1 MTDNMRRFVSVVGA
15 VLLMAGSTSLVA
27 QQPAW
32 PTVANREV
40 RPPETWEDAIRKFE
54 AADTQKPVPPNGI
67 VFIGSSSIVRW
78 DLAKYFPELGARA
91 INRGFGGSV
100 AADAT
105 YYADRIVIPYK
116 PRTVVYYSGDNDVE
130 SPITADQIA
139 AEFVNF
145 EQKVRKALPDARI
158 IFISIKP
165 SLRRWAFQDKMTAAN
180 AKVKAYIASGRN
192 MTYLD
197 VVTPMLGAD
206 GKPKPELFVNDG
218 LHMTSQGYNV
228 WTAALKPLLM
238 D

>member
-1 MTDNMRRFVSVVGA
+1 MTDTMRRCVTVLVA
-15 VLLMAGSTSLVA
+15 VLLITGSASLVA

-40 RPPETWEDAIRKFE
+40 RPPQTWEDAIRKFE
-54 AADTQKPVPPNGI
+54 AADKQTPVPPNGI

-105 YYADRIVIPYK
+105 YYVDRIVIPYK

-145 EQKVRKALPDARI
+145 EQQVHKALPDARI

-165 SLRRWAFQDKMTAAN
+165 SLRRWAFQDKMNAAN
-180 AKVKAYIASGRN
+180 ATVKAHTGSGRN

-197 VVTPMLGAD
+197 VVAPMLGVD

-218 LHMTSQGYNV
+218 LHMTPDGYDV
-228 WTAALKPLLM
+228 WTAALKPLLL